1 MTKPIYI
8 LVNDLFFAT
17 KIVKTAQALAL
28 ETRAFDTASRLL
40 EASKQKE
47 PALVIM
53 DCGGMERECYQLLGA
68 FRSDASLSK
77 VPHIGYLSHG
87 AKDLT
92 REMRAAGC
100 NQVYTKS
107 QFTKELDLL
116 LARTTHGIP
125 SGI

>member
-1 MTKPIYI
+1 MKKPIYL

-17 KIVKTAQALAL
+17 KVVKTAQALGL
-28 ETRAFDTASRLL
+28 EARAFDTADRMLGASR
-40 EASKQKE
+40 EKE
-47 PALVIM
+47 PALVIL
-53 DCGGMERECYQLLGA
+53 DCGGLERECYKLLGA
-68 FRSDASLSK
+68 FRSDALLSK

-87 AKDLT
+87 ARDLS

-125 SGI
+125 SRL